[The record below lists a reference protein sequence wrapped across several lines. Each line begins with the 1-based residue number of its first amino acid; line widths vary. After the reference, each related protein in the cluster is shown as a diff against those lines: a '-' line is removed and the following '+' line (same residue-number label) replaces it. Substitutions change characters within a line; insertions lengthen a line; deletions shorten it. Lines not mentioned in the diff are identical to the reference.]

1 MTENQLPKESKN
13 ERFRRL
19 AASRGDRII
28 REIGLLGNLSN
39 LNNYEYS
46 REEVQKM
53 FATIDAE
60 LKDCKAKFL
69 GTTAGRRRIEF

>member
-1 MTENQLPKESKN
+1 MDEKLEGKETKNQ
-13 ERFRRL
+13 RFRRL
-19 AASRGDRII
+19 AASRGDRVI

-69 GTTAGRRRIEF
+69 GTTASRRRIEF

>member
-1 MTENQLPKESKN
+1 MSDSGRTSETKNQK
-13 ERFRRL
+13 FRRL

>member
-1 MTENQLPKESKN
+1 MEENMSGKETKN
-13 ERFRRL
+13 QRFRRL
-19 AASRGDRII
+19 AASRGDRVI

-39 LNNYEYS
+39 PNNYEYS

-69 GTTAGRRRIEF
+69 GSTASRRRIEF